1 MLTVNEKAVKDEAEL
16 EALEKQIVEGS
27 QPQDGEPAQ
36 PNNSQP
42 TPAGEPTPQ
51 AEPAPAEPNTTST
64 VEPKP
69 ASTEK
74 PADGGES
81 DDEEMSQLSEK
92 AQKRFRDLVDQK
104 KKLEQELLQ
113 ERKNRLLSQ
122 PGVGSKP
129 ASPTDNGSK
138 GGSPTAPLPW
148 DGSREITTEEYE
160 KAVEDKAQKI
170 VQGELKKEKMLA
182 SIRTDVKSIEGD
194 YAEYNPDSEHYDEAL
209 VVRTSEWFKV
219 LHKQNP
225 DLSLRAFVDELM
237 SIKSKGATEAKSTI
251 TAKVAKQAATQALSP
266 TGVKANAQT
275 TVEDRVKSAKTLKE
289 LEALEAEIGV
299 ANK

>member
-104 KKLEQELLQ
+104 KKLE
-113 ERKNRLLSQ
+113 
-122 PGVGSKP
+122 
-129 ASPTDNGSK
+129 
-138 GGSPTAPLPW
+138 
-148 DGSREITTEEYE
+148 
-160 KAVEDKAQKI
+160 
-170 VQGELKKEKMLA
+170 MLA
-182 SIRTDVKSIEGD
+182 Q
-194 YAEYNPDSEHYDEAL
+194 EAL
-209 VVRTSEWFKV
+209 
-219 LHKQNP
+219 
-225 DLSLRAFVDELM
+225 
-237 SIKSKGATEAKSTI
+237 
-251 TAKVAKQAATQALSP
+251 
-266 TGVKANAQT
+266 
-275 TVEDRVKSAKTLKE
+275 
-289 LEALEAEIGV
+289 
-299 ANK
+299 